1 MNPRTKARL
10 EARILERAA
19 HAIEFEVRD
28 PRATFITLTRV
39 ELSPDLSIAKIY
51 WSVLGGPGDRSKA
64 EHMLES
70 AGGFIQR
77 QVARVLETR
86 RVPRLAWYFD
96 ESLIKAQE
104 LDKAIRAALERDK
117 VIAETGKPP
126 EGDDDSEW
134 EQEYEGFA
142 ESQPPPPVPPDSPPP
157 PAAR

>member
-39 ELSPDLSIAKIY
+39 ELSDDLSIAKIY
-51 WSVLGGPGDRSKA
+51 WSTLGGRSERSKA

-77 QVARVLETR
+77 QVARILETR
-86 RVPRLAWYFD
+86 RVPRLVWHFD
-96 ESLIKAQE
+96 ESLIRAQE

-126 EGDDDSEW
+126 EEKDESDW
-134 EQEYEGFA
+134 ETEYEDFA
-142 ESQPPPPVPPDSPPP
+142 GGDPPIPPPPPKT
-157 PAAR
+157 

>member
-1 MNPRTKARL
+1 MNERTKARL

-39 ELSPDLSIAKIY
+39 ELSPDLSIAKMY
-51 WSVLGGPGDRSKA
+51 YSVLGGAGDRSKA
-64 EHMLES
+64 QHMLES
-70 AGGFIQR
+70 AGGYIQR

-86 RVPRLAWYFD
+86 RVPRLVWHFD
-96 ESLIKAQE
+96 ESLIRAQE

-126 EGDDDSEW
+126 EEKDENGDW
-134 EQEYEGFA
+134 ETEYEDFA
-142 ESQPPPPVPPDSPPP
+142 GGEPPTPPAPPPPGSH
-157 PAAR
+157 